1 MHAEISRWA
10 VEPCSFW
17 AGESRH
23 VFSGCTWE
31 GAKHKEMLLIWSI
44 NANFSGIQNFHNI
57 QLLKVYSVMALAKF
71 CFCLPVFEVVSSPHG
86 KWHRTFCNKQ
96 QSDTGRPREQKDY
109 WIFKHYIEIVK
120 TNVSLSQNLKF
131 KMQNK
136 TGKPVSFPG
145 RWKGRVH
152 PAHMHA
158 RMHAHTHGR
167 ANTRTVA
174 QTHAR
179 TAFLCP
185 TVFANYSLA
194 LVVGLKWEKG
204 NRKDAQK
211 WHKNDP

>member
-1 MHAEISRWA
+1 MY
-10 VEPCSFW
+10 FF
-17 AGESRH
+17 RH
-23 VFSGCTWE
+23 SE
-31 GAKHKEMLLIWSI
+31 LS
-44 NANFSGIQNFHNI
+44 Q
-57 QLLKVYSVMALAKF
+57 YSVIKSLLCGGFGKILL
-71 CFCLPVFEVVSSPHG
+71 LPSGFWSSSPHG

-120 TNVSLSQNLKF
+120 TNVLLSQNLKF

-158 RMHAHTHGR
+158 RTHTHTRGR
-167 ANTRTVA
+167 ANTR
-174 QTHAR
+174 THAR

-211 WHKNDP
+211 WHRNDP